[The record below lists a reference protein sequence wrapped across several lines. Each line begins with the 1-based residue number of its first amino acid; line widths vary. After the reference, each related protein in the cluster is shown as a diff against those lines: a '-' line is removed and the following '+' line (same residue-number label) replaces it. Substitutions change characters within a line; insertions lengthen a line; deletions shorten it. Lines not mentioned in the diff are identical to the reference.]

1 MTTPRDPQNPPTRP
15 PPSERPF
22 AHFLRQL
29 WPLFRLRGGPQDLPY
44 STYLPLLLVAASVIL
59 DMLVG
64 DALNDSGNTFARSL
78 LSSIVVL
85 GLCWIALAM
94 RGLSHRFAQTAT
106 ALVACS
112 LVFSLLQLPLAW
124 LAGPPPAGVDALT
137 TLQVLI
143 GWITIALFVW
153 QVSIDAHIMRHAMD
167 APFGLAFTLVL
178 SWVIA
183 YWALDRILFGAA

>member
-1 MTTPRDPQNPPTRP
+1 MTTPQDPQRTPPRP
-15 PPSERPF
+15 PPAERSPEN
-22 AHFLRQL
+22 FLRVL
-29 WPLFRLRGGPQDLPY
+29 WPLFRLRGSPQDLPY
-44 STYLPLLLVAASVIL
+44 SSHLPLLLVAASVIL

-64 DALNDSGNTFARSL
+64 DALHDTGNTFARSL
-78 LSSIVVL
+78 LSTGVVL
-85 GLCWIALAM
+85 GLCWVALAI
-94 RGLSHRFAQTAT
+94 RGLNNRFAQSAT

-112 LVFSLLQLPLAW
+112 LLFSLLQLPLAW
-124 LAGPPPAGVDALT
+124 LAGPPPPSADQLT

-167 APFGLAFTLVL
+167 APFGLAFALVL

-183 YWALDRILFGAA
+183 YWALDRVLFGAV